1 MNEYELKRF
10 LFRKYDIEYEEITK
24 RLYIHKPIEVKDL
37 QRVRQLTKD
46 DNIQEIIV
54 IDKKIIRTAG

>member
-1 MNEYELKRF
+1 MNEYELKSF
-10 LFRKYDIEYEEITK
+10 LFRKYNIEYETITK

-37 QRVRQLTKD
+37 QKVRQLTKN

-54 IDKKIIRTAG
+54 VNNKYTRMY